1 MQKYTKKWVFE
12 SAAGEPKNEVF
23 WAKSRVEPPRGV
35 GGSPSDLMLISKI
48 TGFLDV
54 ISPMGQKVEKRDENE
69 KSLKFYEIIEKDFK
83 EKFIIFLITEI
94 RICCNKI
101 IYKGL

>member
-1 MQKYTKKWVFE
+1 MFE

-54 ISPMGQKVEKRDENE
+54 ISPMVYSSFNIENLDLIMAE
-69 KSLKFYEIIEKDFK
+69 SLIK
-83 EKFIIFLITEI
+83 EQLEPV
-94 RICCNKI
+94 N
-101 IYKGL
+101 

>member
-1 MQKYTKKWVFE
+1 MILRLAGGKLIRWVNFLKAKRLKAPPARKNRGLKQKYSKKRVFE

-48 TGFLDV
+48 TGFLNV
-54 ISPMGQKVEKRDENE
+54 ISPMGLLFLRAQKV
-69 KSLKFYEIIEKDFK
+69 F
-83 EKFIIFLITEI
+83 
-94 RICCNKI
+94 
-101 IYKGL
+101 